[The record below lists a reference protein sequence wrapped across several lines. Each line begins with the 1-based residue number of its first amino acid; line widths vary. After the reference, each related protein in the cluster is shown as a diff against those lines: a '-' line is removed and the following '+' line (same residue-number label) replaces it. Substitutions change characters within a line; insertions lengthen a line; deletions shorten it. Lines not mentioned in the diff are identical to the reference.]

1 MKTIIFS
8 AIAILTLAT
17 PAHAQSIVLCAK
29 EPTNVRASIV
39 IPRHQDPSITLR
51 EYPPE
56 SRTIID
62 VIPANECRI
71 SRTNTYW
78 VNGRE
83 WVVVEDIDYKG
94 WVARDLLYRHP

>member
-1 MKTIIFS
+1 VVGFQTS
-8 AIAILTLAT
+8 TGA
-17 PAHAQSIVLCAK
+17 
-29 EPTNVRASIV
+29 
-39 IPRHQDPSITLR
+39 
-51 EYPPE
+51 
-56 SRTIID
+56 IID

-71 SRTNTYW
+71 SRTDTYW